1 MKWKL
6 GSFTGVLEVFS
17 CFELVWVVARE
28 RSLMP
33 LEVPVESP
41 SGMIWVWD
49 SEGFGSQ
56 SLEAGRIWVYS
67 PP

>member
-33 LEVPVESP
+33 LEGPVESP

-49 SEGFGSQ
+49 PEGFGSQ
-56 SLEAGRIWVYS
+56 RLAAGRIWVYS